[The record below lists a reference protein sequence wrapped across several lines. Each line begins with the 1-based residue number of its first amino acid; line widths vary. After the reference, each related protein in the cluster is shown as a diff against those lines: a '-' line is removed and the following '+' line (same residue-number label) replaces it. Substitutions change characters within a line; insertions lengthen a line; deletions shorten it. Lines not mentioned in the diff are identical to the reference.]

1 MCDPEIQ
8 ATVDAVM
15 SSIRSGQSQYR
26 NNGQQNQCM
35 QQCQQQCQPRPQPGR
50 RPYNP
55 QPGNRPREV
64 ERVQGGQPRE
74 IERGQPQPWG
84 GQQRGQK
91 LVVNI
96 ARGAHSSGGPIN
108 VFVDDK
114 FAGALKSPD
123 NIAHGGQRYELD
135 IPPATGPGMIKL
147 QASNSNGVHVA
158 QIQFAGQTVV
168 SNIWM
173 DEDKDPKYQ
182 YCPCDRYDRQCTD
195 SQHFRAIQFSDQTK
209 QITGGV
215 CAQSGNSQQ
224 QPGQPRPRPGY
235 QPGRG
240 GWGQGGQSQYG
251 QNGQRTGGQTS
262 YGQNG
267 RPNFGN
273 KQFESNQF
281 ESNQFESNQYDG
293 RLG

>member
-1 MCDPEIQ
+1 M
-8 ATVDAVM
+8 A
-15 SSIRSGQSQYR
+15 SSLRSGAQQNRYR
-26 NNGQQNQCM
+26 NNGQPNQCM
-35 QQCQQQCQPRPQPGR
+35 QQCQQQCQPRQQ
-50 RPYNP
+50 RPFNP
-55 QPGNRPREV
+55 QPGN
-64 ERVQGGQPRE
+64 QPRE
-74 IERGQPQPWG
+74 REIENGPGRGRQPWG

-114 FAGALKSPD
+114 FAGSLKSSD
-123 NIAHGGQRYELD
+123 NVAHGGQQYELD
-135 IPPATGPGMIKL
+135 LPPATGPGMIKL
-147 QASNSNGVHVA
+147 QASSSNGVHIG

-209 QITGGV
+209 QITGAV
-215 CAQSGNSQQ
+215 CAQTGNG
-224 QPGQPRPRPGY
+224 P
-235 QPGRG
+235 
-240 GWGQGGQSQYG
+240 
-251 QNGQRTGGQTS
+251 RTGGQGS
-262 YGQNG
+262 YGPNGPRSGGQGSYGPNG

-273 KQFESNQF
+273 KNSN
-281 ESNQFESNQYDG
+281 